1 MARVNPQEYA
11 EKWNRRL
18 KGSTEDIRRGIDRVV
33 EAPGEAAARS
43 QDLMLQKVTAS
54 IQDGTWASQ
63 VRGVSKEDWQRAA
76 KEKGIG
82 RIAQGVDSAMP
93 KQVGMAERLLSA
105 VDSSVAAT
113 NRVKRGTLEDNI
125 QRMTIFVRSMHEK
138 KLRRPGS
145 R

>member
-1 MARVNPQEYA
+1 MARVTPQEYG
-11 EKWNRRL
+11 EKWSRRL
-18 KGSTEDIRRGIDRVV
+18 KGSTEDIRRGIDRVS

-43 QDLMLQKVTAS
+43 KDLMLAKVTQA
-54 IQDGTWASQ
+54 INDGTWESQ

-82 RIAQGVDSAMP
+82 RIAQGVDSSMP
-93 KQVGMAERLLSA
+93 KQTQMAERLLAA
-105 VDSSVAAT
+105 VDSSVAAA

-125 QRMTIFVRSMHEK
+125 QRMTIFVRSMSEK

>member
-1 MARVNPQEYA
+1 MARVTAQEYA
-11 EKWNRRL
+11 EKWSRRL
-18 KGSTEDIRRGIDRVV
+18 KGSTEDIRRGIDRVA

-43 QDLMLQKVTAS
+43 KDLMLAKVTAA
-54 IQDGTWASQ
+54 INDGTWESQ

-76 KEKGIG
+76 KDKGIG

-93 KQVGMAERLLSA
+93 KQTNMADRLLAA
-105 VDSSVAAT
+105 VDSSVAAA

-125 QRMTIFVRSMHEK
+125 QRMTIFVRSMSEK